1 MSCSLENYYAVLE
14 SLSSPQ
20 SPVHQRTRALSFR
33 VAQMADSGAL
43 NQVRLRQLGDEDTL
57 LVADRKTG
65 LLRALTKPYAYID
78 SKISL
83 QSGMK
88 LLDVEDARKLSIA
101 SDNMGVEY
109 CGFVFQ
115 KDCPLK
121 RRLDY
126 V

>member
-1 MSCSLENYYAVLE
+1 MQYWKALVLPNHPPTE
-14 SLSSPQ
+14 IN
-20 SPVHQRTRALSFR
+20 QRTRALSFR